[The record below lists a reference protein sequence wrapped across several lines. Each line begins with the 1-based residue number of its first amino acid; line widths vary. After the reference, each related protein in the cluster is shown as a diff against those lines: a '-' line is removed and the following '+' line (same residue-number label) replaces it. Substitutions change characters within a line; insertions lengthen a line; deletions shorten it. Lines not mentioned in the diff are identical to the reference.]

1 MRYSTSAIL
10 CLFYS
15 IGSPCQSVDFRMGG
29 RAMSMG
35 FANAA
40 VSDEWSA
47 YNNIGSLGA
56 QELKQAAAV
65 SYRSIYAIEGL
76 GKIAAVTVWPL
87 GKFSGTLNFFRFG
100 DDRFNE
106 SRAGLGLGH
115 KIGFACLGLQINFHQ
130 LMIENFG
137 SRGIFYFDAGGLVE
151 LFKEFH
157 VGAYI
162 QNISQTRSSR
172 ISGEKFPVNMGLG
185 VSYRPGD
192 EVMLN
197 VEVEKRHDGF
207 TEARAGIEFSIRD
220 RLFLRTGI
228 NLDPA
233 RNFFGLGIRP
243 LRFKI
248 DYALAT
254 QAHLGMSHEVTICY
268 LIKVEE

>member
-1 MRYSTSAIL
+1 
-10 CLFYS
+10 
-15 IGSPCQSVDFRMGG
+15 MGG

-47 YNNIGSLGA
+47 YHNIGSLGA
-56 QELKQAAAV
+56 PGLKPAAAV
-65 SYRSIYAIEGL
+65 SYRSLYAIEGL
-76 GKIAAVTVWPL
+76 GKIAAVAVWPL

-100 DDRFNE
+100 DNSFNE
-106 SRAGLGLGH
+106 SRAGFGLGH
-115 KIGFACLGLQINFHQ
+115 RIGFACLGLQINFHQ

-162 QNISQTRSSR
+162 QNINQARSSR
-172 ISGEKFPVNMGLG
+172 ITGDKFPVMMGIG
-185 VSYRPGD
+185 VSYRPGGD
-192 EVMLN
+192 VMLN
-197 VEVEKRHDGF
+197 AEAEKRHDGF
-207 TEARAGIEFSIRD
+207 TEVRAGMEFSIKD
-220 RLFLRTGI
+220 KLFLRTGI
-228 NLDPA
+228 ILEPA

-248 DYALAT
+248 DYAMAT
-254 QAHLGMSHEVTICY
+254 QAHLGMSHEISICY
-268 LIKVEE
+268 LVKVEE